1 MANLTRSFASGK
13 MNKSVDERLIPNGE
27 YIDALNVRMGS
38 TEESE
43 QGVIENAKGN
53 IELTQLQFDGTPLSQ
68 EARCIGAFEDGTN

>member
-1 MANLTRSFASGK
+1 MANLTRSFSLGK
-13 MNKSVDERLIPNGE
+13 MNKSVDERLVPNGE

-53 IELTQLQFDGTPLSQ
+53 TGLTQL
-68 EARCIGAFEDGTN
+68 